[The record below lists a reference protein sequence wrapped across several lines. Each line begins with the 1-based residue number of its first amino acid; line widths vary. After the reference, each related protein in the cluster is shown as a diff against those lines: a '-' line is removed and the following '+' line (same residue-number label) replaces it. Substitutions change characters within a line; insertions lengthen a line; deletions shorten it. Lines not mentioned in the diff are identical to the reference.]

1 MVVGE
6 RVVLG
11 QLDLVIFI
19 IGGPSALLSHV
30 WLEYT
35 NDVIGQVGIE
45 PILLSVT
52 KGTGHVW

>member
-45 PILLSVT
+45 PILLRVPNFT
-52 KGTGHVW
+52 